1 MNVLSLFDGM
11 SSLMSALLSLGV
23 KPDNYY
29 ACEIDK
35 YSEAVSKYHYPDII
49 RLGDVTKVSFFGLP
63 KIDLLVAGFPCQSF
77 SLAGKQLNFDD
88 PRGQLFFEVVRLIH
102 ELQPKY
108 FLLENVRMKKEIQ
121 DEISRLVGVQPIQ
134 INSALVSAQNRV
146 RNYWTNIPGITQPA
160 DKGILL
166 RDILEDGSESVLR
179 WQNKTAGCV
188 VDNQKAA
195 TLRASGGTDMRKMQ
209 KVILNSNPSGR
220 GMNGRVFG
228 IDGKCGTLTT
238 NKGEGTKIGIQ
249 QRPRGYNQGG
259 LFTEES
265 PTLSSNSWQD
275 NNHLCIRIG
284 TAEDIKG
291 FDANKR
297 IYSPLGKCPTLLSS
311 SGGCREP
318 KIPIDEVYYRKL
330 TPLECERLQTY
341 ADNYTQYGIINGK
354 VVQISNSQRYRM
366 IGNGFTKDVVEHN
379 CSFIPEILDGRWV
392 NLWG

>member
-49 RLGDVTKVSFFGLP
+49 RLGDVRRVSFFGLP

-146 RNYWTNIPGITQPA
+146 RNYWTNIPGITQPK
-160 DKGILL
+160 DKRIILAQ
-166 RDILEDGSESVLR
+166 ILEGNELFINHYS
-179 WQNKTAGCV
+179 NKAI
-188 VDNQKAA
+188 NQ
-195 TLRASGGTDMRKMQ
+195 
-209 KVILNSNPSGR
+209 LNKRGNVNPSGR
-220 GMNGRVFG
+220 GMNGNVYDT
-228 IDGKCGTLTT
+228 IGKSPTLTT
-238 NKGEGTKIGIQ
+238 NKGEGTKIAIH
-249 QRPRGYNQGG
+249 QRPRGYNKGG
-259 LFTEES
+259 LFTEKS

-275 NNHLCIRIG
+275 NNHLTDGVI
-284 TAEDIKG
+284 
-291 FDANKR
+291 
-297 IYSPLGKCPTLLSS
+297 
-311 SGGCREP
+311 
-318 KIPIDEVYYRKL
+318 YRKL

-341 ADNYTQYGIINGK
+341 SDNYTQYGIINGK
-354 VVQISNSQRYRM
+354 VVQISDSQRYRM
-366 IGNGFTKDVVEHN
+366 IGNGFTKDVVEHD
-379 CSFIPEILDGRWV
+379 CSFIPEIADGSWV
-392 NLWG
+392 NLR